1 MTDTCDDMMC
11 CMYSAIKFSVSDGS
25 MMASIDNGGRA
36 TIWQLSARLSKE
48 QEGERIAIDHMGNAT

>member
-1 MTDTCDDMMC
+1 
-11 CMYSAIKFSVSDGS
+11 
-25 MMASIDNGGRA
+25 MMASIDTGGRA